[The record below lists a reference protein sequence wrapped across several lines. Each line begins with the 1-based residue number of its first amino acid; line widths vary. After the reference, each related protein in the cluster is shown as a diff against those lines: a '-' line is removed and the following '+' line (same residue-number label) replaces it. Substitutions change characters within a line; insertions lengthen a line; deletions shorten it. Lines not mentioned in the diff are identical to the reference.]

1 MKNLLIYIA
10 GIVTGIVLSILISFL
25 YITNKENPIE
35 EEPGITMFDE
45 PGDSID
51 ANLFKVFQV
60 INSKMAL
67 AFCVNELLTPNVPD
81 KNLQSL
87 LNMLSQNLQNVQA
100 VSQGTVVLLIND
112 EGKLYY
118 DDEIIKVPQGQQAKQ
133 MGIYQYSTE
142 SGYKTVPIVK
152 IMK

>member
-60 INSKMAL
+60 INSKIAL

>member
-25 YITNKENPIE
+25 CITNKENPIE

-60 INSKMAL
+60 INSKIAL

>member
-1 MKNLLIYIA
+1 MKKLLIYFA
-10 GIVTGIVLSILISFL
+10 GVATGIVLTILISFL
-25 YITNKENPIE
+25 FTNKETPIE
-35 EEPGITMFDE
+35 DEPGITMFDE
-45 PGDSID
+45 PRDNID

-60 INSKMAL
+60 INNQMAL
-67 AFCVNELLTPNVPD
+67 AFSVNELLAPNVGD

-87 LNMLSQNLQNVQA
+87 LNMLSRNLQDVQA
-100 VSQGTVVLLIND
+100 ISQGIVVLLIND

-152 IMK
+152 IIK

>member
-1 MKNLLIYIA
+1 
-10 GIVTGIVLSILISFL
+10 
-25 YITNKENPIE
+25 
-35 EEPGITMFDE
+35 
-45 PGDSID
+45 
-51 ANLFKVFQV
+51 
-60 INSKMAL
+60 
-67 AFCVNELLTPNVPD
+67 
-81 KNLQSL
+81 
-87 LNMLSQNLQNVQA
+87 MLSQNLQNVQA